1 MNGVASPSKFFNFF
15 VILVLVMI
23 LIGIVMS
30 FPIMLLW
37 NYCLVPAVPIVT
49 EITWLQAWGLF
60 VLFGL
65 LFRTTSSGN

>member
-1 MNGVASPSKFFNFF
+1 MNDVTPAKIFNVFLIVF
-15 VILVLVMI
+15 LVTI

-37 NYCLVPAVPIVT
+37 NYCLVPAVPLVT

-60 VLFGL
+60 ILFGL

>member
-1 MNGVASPSKFFNFF
+1 MNDVTPAKMFNVFLIVF
-15 VILVLVMI
+15 LVMI

-37 NYCLVPAVPIVT
+37 NYCLVPAVPIVI

-65 LFRTTSSGN
+65 LFRNSSTFGE

>member
-1 MNGVASPSKFFNFF
+1 MNDVTPAKMFNVFLIVF
-15 VILVLVMI
+15 LVMI

-37 NYCLVPAVPIVT
+37 NYCLVPAVPLVT

-60 VLFGL
+60 ILFGL

>member
-1 MNGVASPSKFFNFF
+1 MNDVTPAKIFNVFLIVF
-15 VILVLVMI
+15 LVTI

-37 NYCLVPAVPIVT
+37 NYCLVPAVPLMT

-60 VLFGL
+60 ILFGL
-65 LFRTTSSGN
+65 LFRTTSSEN

>member
-1 MNGVASPSKFFNFF
+1 MVGKSELLAMTLMFMVVLGV
-15 VILVLVMI
+15 VL
-23 LIGIVMS
+23 S

-37 NYCLVPAVPIVT
+37 NYCLVPAVPIVI

-65 LFRTTSSGN
+65 LFRNSSTFGE

>member
-1 MNGVASPSKFFNFF
+1 MVSKSELLAMTLMFMVVLGV
-15 VILVLVMI
+15 VL
-23 LIGIVMS
+23 S

-37 NYCLVPAVPIVT
+37 NYCLVPAVPIVI

-65 LFRTTSSGN
+65 LFRNSSTFGE

>member
-1 MNGVASPSKFFNFF
+1 MIGKSFDLL
-15 VILVLVMI
+15 IIVLMFMVVMGAV
-23 LIGIVMS
+23 LS

-60 VLFGL
+60 VLFGI
-65 LFRTTSSGN
+65 LFRNNSTAGE